1 MKRNLN
7 FVLIAV
13 IFTLILTIIIFS
25 YNDIDL
31 AFADVTVLEALDYEY
46 VIIGTDE
53 KDRLAGSNSEDI
65 ILGLQGNDRI
75 KGKGSSDYI
84 DGGEGK
90 DFFHGLFCFTF

>member
-1 MKRNLN
+1 MEIILYSSSMKRNLN

-46 VIIGTDE
+46 VIIGTE
-53 KDRLAGSNSEDI
+53 AKESSNFNTI
-65 ILGLQGNDRI
+65 
-75 KGKGSSDYI
+75 Y
-84 DGGEGK
+84 
-90 DFFHGLFCFTF
+90 FFLIVSI